1 MHAFPFAPSSRRL
14 TSQFLAAL
22 VVAWS
27 ITTARADRPS
37 AIRPVPMQKK
47 TVPKTVKE
55 KPVIPSDAAVESLT
69 EKALKSMVV
78 ISHFGRDGVTDGVG
92 AGFVIDPSG
101 LIATSFHVVGESRPI
116 TVQLP
121 DGKRHEVVAIHA
133 WDRKLD
139 LAILRIAATNLP
151 ALSLGDSDA
160 LRQGTTV
167 IALGNP
173 QGLEHSVVKGVVSAR
188 RDFDGV
194 EMIQLAI
201 PIEPGNSG
209 GPLLDMQGNVHGILT
224 LKSAVT
230 ANLGFAM
237 PVNALKTLI
246 DRPSP
251 VPMNRWLTIGTINSR
266 DWQPLFGSRWTQR
279 SGRVQVEGF
288 GSGFGGRSLCLSKR
302 TAPQPPYELAVTVKL
317 DDEAGA
323 AGLVFGSDGDQRHF
337 GFYPS
342 AGALRLTRFD
352 GPDVFS
358 WQVIAEEKCP
368 AYRPKDWNTLKVRV
382 ETNKLSCYVNDELVV
397 EASDP
402 ELPGTQVGLAK
413 FRNTAAE
420 FKIFQV
426 GKTVGVRAIPTELAA
441 SINHQL
447 DDPSALE
454 KKDPQLVKALQT
466 HPDASRALLIER
478 ARKLEK
484 QAGQL
489 RRLAASVHSQTVVAE
504 LAKVL
509 AQSEEKIDLVHA
521 ALLVA
526 KLDNDEIDVASYRRQ
541 FDQLAAELRGRITK
555 DATDTQKVATLN
567 KFLFTENGFH
577 GSRSD
582 FYNRANSY
590 LNEVMDD
597 REGLPITLA
606 ILFVDLANRIG
617 LTNVHGTSMPGHMLV
632 KFTPADGEEQLLDVF
647 EGGKPITRDEANELV
662 MDYTGAP
669 LREEQLRTATK
680 REIVTRI
687 VRNLMGISQRS
698 ELPDDTLRYLDLI
711 VALNPDSSMERL
723 NRGMLRLRS
732 GDTPG
737 ARQDLKWLL
746 DNNPPGIDLDRVAE
760 VLRAL

>member
-1 MHAFPFAPSSRRL
+1 MQASTHAHRGFPGVLFV
-14 TSQFLAAL
+14 AAL
-22 VVAWS
+22 LAFLVPVA
-27 ITTARADRPS
+27 TTLADRPS
-37 AIRPVPMQKK
+37 AIRPVPMPKK
-47 TVPKTVKE
+47 TVPKSAKE
-55 KPVIPSDAAVESLT
+55 KPVIPSDAAVEALT
-69 EKALKSMVV
+69 ETALKSMVV
-78 ISHFGRDGVTDGVG
+78 ISHYGRDGVTDGVG
-92 AGFVIDPSG
+92 AGFVIDPAG
-101 LIATSFHVVGESRPI
+101 LIATSFHVVGEARPI
-116 TVQLP
+116 AVQLP

-151 ALSLGDSDA
+151 ALALGDSDA

-209 GPLLDMQGNVHGILT
+209 GPLLDAQGNVHGILT

-237 PVNALKTLI
+237 PVNALKKLI
-246 DRPSP
+246 EQPSP
-251 VPMNRWLTIGTINSR
+251 VPMNRWLTIGTLNAR
-266 DWQPLFGSRWTQR
+266 DWQPRFGGRWTQR
-279 SGRVQVEGF
+279 SGRVQVEGL
-288 GSGFGGRSLCLSKR
+288 GSGFGGRALCLSTR
-302 TAPQPPYELAVTVKL
+302 EPPKLPFEIAVTVKL
-317 DDEAGA
+317 DDESGA
-323 AGLVFGSDGDQRHF
+323 AGLVFGSDGEQRHF

-358 WQVIAEEKCP
+358 WQVIAEQKSP

-382 ETNKLSCYVNDELVV
+382 ETNRLSCYVNDELVV

-402 ELPGTQVGLAK
+402 EFAGTRVGLAK
-413 FRNTAAE
+413 FRNTTAE

-426 GKTVGVRAIPTELAA
+426 GKTVGARAIPAELVA
-441 SINHQL
+441 SINEQL
-447 DDPSALE
+447 NDPAALE
-454 KKDPQLVKALQT
+454 TRDPRLVKALQS
-466 HPDASRALLIER
+466 HPDAGKALLIER

-489 RRLAASVHSQTVVAE
+489 RRLAASVHNDNVVAE
-504 LAKVL
+504 LARIM
-509 AQSEEKIDLVHA
+509 AQPEDKIDLVHA

-526 KLDNDEIDVASYRRQ
+526 KLDNDEIDVASYQRQ
-541 FDQLAAELRGRITK
+541 LDQLTTELRARIAPT
-555 DATDTQKVATLN
+555 ATDTEKVATLK
-567 KFLFTENGFH
+567 KFLFAENGFH

-606 ILFVDLANRIG
+606 ILFIDLAQRVG

-632 KFTPADGEEQLLDVF
+632 KFMPAEGGEQLLDVF
-647 EGGKPITRDEANELV
+647 EGGKVITREEADELAI
-662 MDYTGAP
+662 DYTGAP
-669 LREEQLRTATK
+669 LRAEQLRNATK
-680 REIVTRI
+680 REIITRI
-687 VRNLMGISQRS
+687 VRNLLGIAQRS
-698 ELPDDTLRYLDLI
+698 ELPNDTLRYLDLI
-711 VALNPDSSMERL
+711 VALNPDSSLERL
-723 NRGMLRLRS
+723 NRGMLRLRG